1 MGLNLLLIFIPVAL
15 ALDWTGANP
24 LLVFVTSALAIVPL
38 AGLMAT
44 STEQLASYVGATVG
58 GLMNATMGNA
68 PELII
73 ALFALKEGLNDVV
86 KASIAGSII
95 GNILLVLGV
104 SMLAGGLRHNQQRF
118 NATAASMN
126 AGLLAVAAIAL
137 VVPAIFHLASIRQER
152 ELSLEIAV
160 VLFVIYLL
168 SLVFT
173 LKTHRHMF
181 AAAPSGSGE
190 GSEPEE
196 DRWSRS
202 RAITVLA
209 LATLGIAVMSETLT
223 GSIEG
228 AATRAGLTSIFVGV
242 ILLAIIGNA
251 AEMAGAVRFAAKNKM
266 DLTIGTSV
274 GASLQIAL
282 FVAPVLVFASYGIG
296 KPLDLL
302 FTQFEVAAV
311 FIAVLIVVNVTRDG
325 ESNWMEGVMLVGVY
339 LILAYAF
346 YFLPV

>member
-1 MGLNLLLIFIPVAL
+1 MVLNLLLILIPVAL

-104 SMLAGGLRHNQQRF
+104 SMLAGGLRHDRQRF

-196 DRWSRS
+196 DRWSRR